1 MEIDIQEIRV
11 LASRNPHMRINTLLH
26 HLEKRQ
32 KVEELKQAQYRHMT
46 GKSALQ
52 QAVDEMKREPSL
64 WERLMGRNG

>member
-11 LASRNPHMRINTLLH
+11 LASRNPNMRINTLLH

-46 GKSALQ
+46 GESQLDR
-52 QAVDEMKREPSL
+52 AVEDGRMPTSFFQWLLKRGL
-64 WERLMGRNG
+64 